1 MKKVYSTIMM
11 LTIMIAALS
20 FTACSSSDD
29 DSNGEQALQ
38 ATYQNIIGNW
48 YITSI
53 DVIKGNHANWQGGKS
68 LYFYDGGTCYT
79 CNKLENRYR
88 INNGK
93 VETYNNNTLEPMFV
107 YTLLQ
112 WEQDKMVMRRDGTL
126 DDDSS
131 CKLTMVR
138 EDNPDRNP
146 NY

>member
-1 MKKVYSTIMM
+1 MKKLYSTIMM
-11 LTIMIAALS
+11 LTMIVVALGI
-20 FTACSSSDD
+20 FACSSDD
-29 DSNGEQALQ
+29 DNGGEQVLQ
-38 ATYQNIIGNW
+38 ATNENIIGNW

-53 DVIKGNHANWQGGKS
+53 DIIKGEHANWQGGKN
-68 LYFYDGGTCYT
+68 LYFHSGGICYT

-88 INNGK
+88 INNGR
-93 VETYNNNTLEPMFV
+93 VETYNNNTYEPMFI

-112 WEQDKMVMRRDGTL
+112 WEQNKMVMRRDGTL

-131 CKLTMVR
+131 CKITMVR